1 VLFPRFKKDVCPEPD
16 ITDPIY
22 DDRVFMKL
30 QTSGSKGNAIRSGKS
45 HMFSVIL

>member
-1 VLFPRFKKDVCPEPD
+1 MSKINLLPFVLFPRFKKDVCPEPD

-30 QTSGSKGNAIRSGKS
+30 YYYKVVRGTP
-45 HMFSVIL
+45 